1 MSAQICETC
10 KNRGKGCYCAPN
22 STCSD
27 YVEVNTKHIV
37 FDKFKSINID
47 EMAEWLDQYG
57 MFDNSPWMT
66 WFDQQYCKNCEDVV
80 CKYENDKK
88 EFHYSYCEFNGNCK
102 FFPDLDE
109 SPDNK
114 MIIKMWLE
122 SEVE

>member
-10 KNRGKGCYCAPN
+10 KNKGKRCYCAPN

-47 EMAEWLDQYG
+47 GMAEWLDQYG

-66 WFDQQYCKNCEDVV
+66 WFDQQYCKNCEDVM
-80 CKYENDKK
+80 CKYENGKR
-88 EFHYSYCEFNGNCK
+88 EFPYSYCEFNGNCK